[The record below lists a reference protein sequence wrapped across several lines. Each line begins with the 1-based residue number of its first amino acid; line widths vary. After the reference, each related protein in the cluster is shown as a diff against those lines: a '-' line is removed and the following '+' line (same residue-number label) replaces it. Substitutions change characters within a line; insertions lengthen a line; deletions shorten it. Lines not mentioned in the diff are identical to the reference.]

1 MLFHNLLGLMLPR
14 FSTLQD
20 FSRSASLK
28 SACVTLIWRSRPTGA
43 RWCSDRG
50 TIGSYQDARRLILQP
65 IITLSLRSGL
75 LVKAGAVLSFSHF

>member
-1 MLFHNLLGLMLPR
+1 MT
-14 FSTLQD
+14 S
-20 FSRSASLK
+20 
-28 SACVTLIWRSRPTGA
+28 IWRSRPTGA

-50 TIGSYQDARRLILQP
+50 TIGSSQDARRLILQP